1 MKDNKKLGGGKAPK
15 GMIEE
20 TTEGIRW
27 GVVFVILVLVLF
39 WALFLIIIL

>member
-15 GMIEE
+15 GMVEE

-27 GVVFVILVLVLF
+27 GVVLVILGVILF
-39 WALFLIIIL
+39 WTLFLIIIL